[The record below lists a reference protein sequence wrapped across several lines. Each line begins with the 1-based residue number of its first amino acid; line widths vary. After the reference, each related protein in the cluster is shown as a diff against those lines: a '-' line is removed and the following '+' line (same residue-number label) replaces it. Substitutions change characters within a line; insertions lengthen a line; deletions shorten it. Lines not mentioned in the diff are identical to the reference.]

1 MEYISLRR
9 KHSGSNFELYAKAEA
24 DRQTHDC
31 IEEILKGNVL
41 IPPFNEKGTIYET
54 EYVISFRKEL
64 ISSEWNFKSPIV
76 PDAIMIYGTTW
87 LIMECKHSFSNKQL
101 KEFDQKCDFIVEYAA
116 SKWVHK
122 KYPVPTE
129 VIRVACSATA
139 FSTVAM
145 SSISSKMIKLVRKGL
160 AYERVK

>member
-1 MEYISLRR
+1 MEYICLRR
-9 KHSGSNFELYAKAEA
+9 KYSGKNLESYAKAEA
-24 DRQTHDC
+24 DRQTRDC
-31 IEEILKGNVL
+31 IEEILKGQVL

-64 ISSEWNFKSPIV
+64 ISSDWNFRSPIV

-87 LIMECKHSFSNKQL
+87 LILGCKHSFSNKQL
-101 KEFDQKCDFIVEYAA
+101 QEFDRKCDFIEEYAA

-129 VIRVACSATA
+129 VIRVACSVTA

-160 AYERVK
+160 AYERVE

>member
-9 KHSGSNFELYAKAEA
+9 KHSGSNFESYAKAEA

-76 PDAIMIYGTTW
+76 SDAIMIYGTTW

-116 SKWVHK
+116 SKWVQYQQK
-122 KYPVPTE
+122 
-129 VIRVACSATA
+129 
-139 FSTVAM
+139 
-145 SSISSKMIKLVRKGL
+145 
-160 AYERVK
+160 